1 MNLTFGCIIIKRNQ
15 ILLVKEENK
24 KHPQLTKW
32 NLLSGTIEGGSTFS
46 LEDHIHKE
54 VYEESGLKVEIK
66 GVVALYESI
75 TPLDRSLYIVFGC
88 KYKKGKIKVSDPD
101 VLDCKFFDLD
111 KFWEMELDQ
120 IVHKDMKRVT
130 RDLLSKKCIDP
141 VRILE
146 YK

>member
-1 MNLTFGCIIIKRNQ
+1 MNLTFGCIILKSNQ

-24 KHPQLTKW
+24 KHPQLTRW
-32 NLLSGTIEGGSTFS
+32 NLLSGTIEGGSATF
-46 LEDHIHKE
+46 LEDYVHKE
-54 VYEESGLKVEIK
+54 VYEESGLEVEIK

-75 TPLDRSLYIVFGC
+75 TPIDRSLYIVFGC

-101 VLDCKFFDLD
+101 VSDCRFFDLD
-111 KFWEMELDQ
+111 KFWKMGLDQ

-130 RDLLSKKCIDP
+130 KDFLSIKYVDP
-141 VRILE
+141 VRTVE

>member
-1 MNLTFGCIIIKRNQ
+1 MNLTFGCIIIKKNQ

-32 NLLSGTIEGGSTFS
+32 NLLSGTVEDGSTLS
-46 LEDHIHKE
+46 LEDYIHKE
-54 VYEESGLKVEIK
+54 IYEESGLEVKIK

-75 TPLDRSLYIVFGC
+75 TPIDKSLYIVFGC
-88 KYKKGKIKVSDPD
+88 EFKRGKIKVSEPD
-101 VLDCKFFDLD
+101 VLDCRFFDLD
-111 KFWEMELDQ
+111 KFWKMELDQ

-130 RDLLSKKCIDP
+130 KDFLSSKYVDP
-141 VRILE
+141 VRTVE